1 MDGCLPAPVQLLINT
16 FFVILECLFMQICH
30 QSLLQKRRCAF
41 QVTNIKN
48 HGYSA
53 AGNVSGSVQ
62 LCENTGCCMAI
73 YRIINGQLKV
83 DTLACDRV
91 KMLCPHETCKAQ
103 PPFIDNFVTCTC
115 STDLCNKNISLSPEP
130 EQPPETHHHIAVE
143 ITQAVVVVLILFL
156 TVLIVIAVKWRKL
169 CKEKTKMKIQI
180 EEEYLQSTCQDYNI
194 QQTCSCQIKTSE
206 NQITDIEL
214 QGVLGQGHF
223 ATVYEGKQRG
233 SMVAV
238 KVYAE
243 NGKHQFMNEKE
254 VYELP
259 LMKHERILQ
268 FLGTERKPDDSSLL
282 IVLQYAEHGS
292 LHSFLCKHASSWV
305 LTMRLCQSLS
315 EGLSY
320 LHSDLRSNDVHKPP
334 VAHRDLSSSNVLVRT
349 DGTCV
354 LCDFGSSTILRS
366 CSGHRFWRNHSTT
379 ITGHLQFCTL
389 NYMSPEI
396 LEGSVNLSS
405 SSFLLQGDIYAL
417 GLILWEIWMRCSDLF
432 AGGAVP
438 EHLLPYELELDA
450 NVTLERLILFVSE
463 MDRRP
468 SIPGNWE
475 MLPQGSGL
483 KELLSDCWDRD
494 TDARLS
500 APCIVDRLMS
510 L

>member
-1 MDGCLPAPVQLLINT
+1 MKKWSFLA
-16 FFVILECLFMQICH
+16 LECLFMQLCH

-41 QVTNIKN
+41 QVTNVKN
-48 HGYSA
+48 HGYYA
-53 AGNVSGSVQ
+53 AGNVTGSVQ
-62 LCENTGCCMAI
+62 LCENTGCCLAI
-73 YRIINGQLKV
+73 YRITNGQRKV

-91 KMLCPHETCKAQ
+91 KMLCSHKTCEEQ
-103 PPFIDNFVTCTC
+103 STFIENFTVCTC
-115 STDLCNKNISLSPEP
+115 STDMCNRNISLSPEP
-130 EQPPETHHHIAVE
+130 ERPPETHHHAAAE
-143 ITQAVVVVLILFL
+143 ITKAVVMVAILFL

-180 EEEYLQSTCQDYNI
+180 EEEYLQSACKDYNI
-194 QQTCSCQIKTSE
+194 QQQCSCQIKASE

-214 QGVLGQGHF
+214 QGVLGRGHF
-223 ATVYEGKQRG
+223 ATVYQGKQRG
-233 SMVAV
+233 SVVAV
-238 KVYAE
+238 KVYTA
-243 NGKHQFMNEKE
+243 NWKHQFINEKG

-268 FLGTERKPDDSSLL
+268 FLGTEWKPDDSSLL

-292 LHSFLCKHASSWV
+292 LHSFLCKHASSWM
-305 LTMRLCQSLS
+305 LSMRLCQSLS

-334 VAHRDLSSSNVLVRT
+334 VAHRDLTSSNVLVRA

-379 ITGHLQFCTL
+379 MTGHLQFCTL

-432 AGGAVP
+432 TGGAVP

-450 NVTLERLILFVSE
+450 DVTLERLILFVSE

-475 MLPQGSGL
+475 MLPQGLGL
-483 KELLSDCWDRD
+483 KELLTDCWDRD

-500 APCIVDRLMS
+500 APCVVNRLMS

>member
-1 MDGCLPAPVQLLINT
+1 MTEETELIQLLINT
-16 FFVILECLFMQICH
+16 FFVIVECLFMQICH

-41 QVTNIKN
+41 QVTNVKN
-48 HGYSA
+48 HGYYA
-53 AGNVSGSVQ
+53 AGNVTGSVQ
-62 LCENTGCCMAI
+62 LCENTGCCLAI
-73 YRIINGQLKV
+73 YRITNGQWKV
-83 DTLACDRV
+83 DTLGEKAP
-91 KMLCPHETCKAQ
+91 CPNER
-103 PPFIDNFVTCTC
+103 
-115 STDLCNKNISLSPEP
+115 LRKNNSFKHQES
-130 EQPPETHHHIAVE
+130 E
-143 ITQAVVVVLILFL
+143 ITKAVVMVAILFL

-169 CKEKTKMKIQI
+169 CKEKK
-180 EEEYLQSTCQDYNI
+180 EYLQSACKDYNI
-194 QQTCSCQIKTSE
+194 QQQCSCQIKASE

-214 QGVLGQGHF
+214 QGVLGRGHF
-223 ATVYEGKQRG
+223 ATVYQGKQRG
-233 SMVAV
+233 SVVAV
-238 KVYAE
+238 KVYTA
-243 NGKHQFMNEKE
+243 NWKHQFINEKG

-268 FLGTERKPDDSSLL
+268 FLGTEWKPDDSSLL

-292 LHSFLCKHASSWV
+292 LHSFLCKHASSWM
-305 LTMRLCQSLS
+305 LSMRLCQSLS

-320 LHSDLRSNDVHKPP
+320 LHSDLHVHKPP
-334 VAHRDLSSSNVLVRT
+334 VAHRDLTSSNVLVRA

-379 ITGHLQFCTL
+379 MTGHLQFCTL

-432 AGGAVP
+432 TGGAVP

-450 NVTLERLILFVSE
+450 DVTLERLILFVSE

-475 MLPQGSGL
+475 MLPQGLGL
-483 KELLSDCWDRD
+483 KELLTDCWDRD

-500 APCIVDRLMS
+500 APCVVNRLMS

>member
-1 MDGCLPAPVQLLINT
+1 MTEETELIQLLINT
-16 FFVILECLFMQICH
+16 FFVIVECLFMQICH

-41 QVTNIKN
+41 QVTNVKN
-48 HGYSA
+48 HGYYA
-53 AGNVSGSVQ
+53 AGNVTGSVQ
-62 LCENTGCCMAI
+62 LCENTGCCLAI
-73 YRIINGQLKV
+73 YRITNGQWKV

-91 KMLCPHETCKAQ
+91 KMLCSHKTCEEQSTFKE
-103 PPFIDNFVTCTC
+103 NFTVCTC
-115 STDLCNKNISLSPEP
+115 STDMCNRNISLSPEP
-130 EQPPETHHHIAVE
+130 ERPPETHHHALLDFIF
-143 ITQAVVVVLILFL
+143 IFT
-156 TVLIVIAVKWRKL
+156 
-169 CKEKTKMKIQI
+169 
-180 EEEYLQSTCQDYNI
+180 LQ
-194 QQTCSCQIKTSE
+194 
-206 NQITDIEL
+206 
-214 QGVLGQGHF
+214 VLGRGHF
-223 ATVYEGKQRG
+223 ATVYQGKQRG
-233 SMVAV
+233 SVVAV
-238 KVYAE
+238 KVYTA
-243 NGKHQFMNEKE
+243 NWKHQFINEKG

-268 FLGTERKPDDSSLL
+268 FLGTEWKPDDSSLL

-292 LHSFLCKHASSWV
+292 LHSFLCKHASSWM
-305 LTMRLCQSLS
+305 LSMRLCQSLS

-334 VAHRDLSSSNVLVRT
+334 VAHRDLTSSNVLVRA

-379 ITGHLQFCTL
+379 MTGHLQFCTL

-432 AGGAVP
+432 TGGAVP

-450 NVTLERLILFVSE
+450 DVTLERLILFVSE

-475 MLPQGSGL
+475 MLPQGLGL
-483 KELLSDCWDRD
+483 KELLTDCWDRD

-500 APCIVDRLMS
+500 APCVVNRLMS

>member
-1 MDGCLPAPVQLLINT
+1 MLL
-16 FFVILECLFMQICH
+16 QK
-30 QSLLQKRRCAF
+30 SLLQKRRCAF

-83 DTLACDRV
+83 DTLGEKCLCIILIRVFVIFLACDRV
-91 KMLCPHETCKAQ
+91 K
-103 PPFIDNFVTCTC
+103 I
-115 STDLCNKNISLSPEP
+115 TDLCNKNISLSPEP
-130 EQPPETHHHIAVE
+130 EQPPETHHHIA
-143 ITQAVVVVLILFL
+143 AVVVVLILFL

-169 CKEKTKMKIQI
+169 CKEKSK
-180 EEEYLQSTCQDYNI
+180 LHFLDYNI